1 MARYKPVMRAG
12 IFLPVILADQIQSG
26 TFEFALDHLVDH
38 ELDCSALDARF
49 NNDDSGASAYD
60 PRVMLKLVLLA
71 YSRGLITSRKIE
83 QACAHN
89 VLFIA
94 ISGDSQPGY
103 SHIAKFVRELG
114 DEVQALFTQVRMT
127 CVSPGA
133 DRQDHVRHRRREAA
147 GQRQQGA
154 QRHPRRAAPTGPT
167 PGLPTTAC
175 SGETSASP
183 LWSRCLPTS
192 ATTSA

>member
-71 YSRGLITSRKIE
+71 YSRGLI
-83 QACAHN
+83 N
-89 VLFIA
+89 
-94 ISGDSQPGY
+94 QP
-103 SHIAKFVRELG
+103 
-114 DEVQALFTQVRMT
+114 
-127 CVSPGA
+127 
-133 DRQDHVRHRRREAA
+133 QD
-147 GQRQQGA
+147 
-154 QRHPRRAAPTGPT
+154 
-167 PGLPTTAC
+167 
-175 SGETSASP
+175 
-183 LWSRCLPTS
+183 
-192 ATTSA
+192 